1 MNKEQIKMENTPK
14 PPRTTTIRIAE
25 ETQKKLKEF
34 ADKNG
39 LKLASM
45 NTRALE
51 RVLQDHPELF
61 LP

>member
-1 MNKEQIKMENTPK
+1 MGNSEPQK
-14 PPRTTTIRIAE
+14 TTTVRIAS
-25 ETQKKLKEF
+25 ETKKKLKEF

-51 RVLQDHPELF
+51 RILKDHPELF
-61 LP
+61 SP

>member
-1 MNKEQIKMENTPK
+1 MENNTRPPK
-14 PPRTTTIRIAE
+14 TTTIRIAE

-51 RVLQDHPELF
+51 RILKDHPEIF